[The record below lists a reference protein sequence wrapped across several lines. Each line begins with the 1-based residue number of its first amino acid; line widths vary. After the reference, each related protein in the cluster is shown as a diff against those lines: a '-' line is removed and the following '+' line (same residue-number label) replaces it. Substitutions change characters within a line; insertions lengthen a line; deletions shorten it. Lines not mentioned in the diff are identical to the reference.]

1 MNGTID
7 TKNPTL
13 PSYECEA
20 YQKQMPALTI
30 TRDLCGGTLQVRSKG
45 ELYLPREPKE
55 ETEHYSYRLKRAI
68 LFNAYQRGKE
78 ALVGMVFD
86 DDIHLDEDV
95 PLIMRGQEESEG
107 QAEIEGQ
114 LEDCDLNG
122 THISVFA
129 KEFFENAIDDGHCF
143 LYVDM
148 QPRLPDGATA
158 EDEARAGRRPYFV
171 KYRKD
176 QAVNWRVDAR
186 GRLQQIT
193 FKECTYEA
201 VGEFGEEEVIRY
213 RVLTPGRWQLFRVVK
228 DGKGDMSIVPDPDNP
243 EGETSL
249 DYIPVSV
256 CYTRKTG
263 ILQSIPMLIDAAITN
278 IAHYQKYS
286 DYSIYLHINSR
297 PLLWFRDRADK
308 KPIETIG
315 PYSFLD
321 AQHVD
326 FAEPKGTALGAA
338 RTDLIDLQE
347 QMSVLLLSILAKKTV
362 NKTATEERG
371 DQRKEESALA
381 TAARSLKDCLEQAL
395 TFWADY
401 INEPT
406 GGSVEF
412 GSVEEYEIDPQ
423 TMAALSGMAG
433 TIFSTGTVRQI
444 TAKGL
449 SHLLPETY
457 TEEGEAARLA
467 EEERVRRENTPD
479 IGAQI
484 GRAFNAGVM

>member
-1 MNGTID
+1 MNGQVD
-7 TKNPTL
+7 TNNPAL
-13 PSYECEA
+13 PSYECAA
-20 YQKQMPALTI
+20 YKKQLPALNI
-30 TRDLCGGTLQVRSKG
+30 TRDLCGGTLRLREKG
-45 ELYLPREPKE
+45 EAYLPREPKE
-55 ETEHYSYRLKRAI
+55 ETAHYEYRLKRAI
-68 LFNAYQRGKE
+68 LYNAYLRGKE

-86 DDIHLDEDV
+86 GDIELEEDV
-95 PLIMRGQEESEG
+95 PVIMRGLEESEG
-107 QAEIEGQ
+107 QAEQEGQ

-122 THISVFA
+122 AHISVFA
-129 KEFFENAIDDGHCF
+129 KEFFDNAIDDGHCF

-158 EDEARAGRRPYFV
+158 EDEVRAGRRPYFV

-186 GRLQQIT
+186 GKLQQIT

-201 VGEFGEEEVIRY
+201 AGEYGEEEVIRY

-228 DGKGDMSIVPDPDNP
+228 NDKGDMSIIPDPDNP

-249 DYIPVSV
+249 SYIPVSV

-278 IAHYQKYS
+278 ITHYQKYS

-297 PLLWFRDRADK
+297 PLLWFKNRDKA
-308 KPIETIG
+308 KPFETIG
-315 PYSFLD
+315 PYSFFD
-321 AQHVD
+321 AEQVD

-362 NKTATEERG
+362 NKTATEEKG

-381 TAARSLKDCLEQAL
+381 TAARSLKDCFEQAL
-395 TFWADY
+395 MFWADY

-406 GGSVEF
+406 GGSIEF

-423 TMAALSGMAG
+423 TMTALSGMAG
-433 TIFSTGTVRQI
+433 TIFSTETVRQI

-449 SHLLPETY
+449 YHLLPETY
-457 TEEGEAARLA
+457 TEEGEALRLA
-467 EEERVRRENTPD
+467 EEDRIRRENTPD

>member
-7 TKNPTL
+7 TKNPAL

-20 YQKQMPALTI
+20 YRKQMPALTI

-45 ELYLPREPKE
+45 ETYLPREPKE
-55 ETEHYSYRLKRAI
+55 ETDHYNYRLKRAI

-86 DDIHLDEDV
+86 DDIHLDEDA
-95 PLIMRGQEESEG
+95 PLIMRGQEETETE
-107 QAEIEGQ
+107 AEQEGQ

-129 KEFFENAIDDGHCF
+129 KEFFDNAIDDGHCF

-176 QAVNWRVDAR
+176 QAVNWRLDAR
-186 GRLQQIT
+186 GNLEQIT
-193 FKECTYEA
+193 FKECTYEP
-201 VGEFGEEEVIRY
+201 VGEYGEEEVIRY

-228 DGKGDMSIVPDPDNP
+228 NEKGDMSIVPDPDNP
-243 EGETSL
+243 EGVTSL
-249 DYIPVSV
+249 NYIPVSV

-263 ILQSIPMLIDAAITN
+263 VLQSDPMLIDAAITN
-278 IAHYQKYS
+278 ISHYQKYS

-297 PLLWFRDRADK
+297 PLLWFRNRDK
-308 KPIETIG
+308 SKPFETIG
-315 PYSFLD
+315 AYSFFD
-321 AQHVD
+321 AEHVD
-326 FAEPKGTALGAA
+326 FAEPEGTALGAA
-338 RTDLIDLQE
+338 RTDLMDLQE

-362 NKTATEERG
+362 NKTATEEKG

-381 TAARSLKDCLEQAL
+381 TAARSLKDCFEQAL
-395 TFWADY
+395 MFWANY
-401 INEPT
+401 IGEET
-406 GGSVEF
+406 GGSIEF
-412 GSVEEYEIDPQ
+412 GSAEEYEIDPQ
-423 TMAALSGMAG
+423 TMTALSGMAG
-433 TIFSTGTVRQI
+433 TVFSTETVRQI

-449 SHLLPETY
+449 AHLLPETY
-457 TEEGEAARLA
+457 SEESEAAKLEA
-467 EEERVRRENTPD
+467 EAKAKAENAPD
-479 IGAQI
+479 IGAQL